1 MSKPMPRLAFISI
14 RNGLLAGG
22 LGFIFLLTLY
32 YLGKHPFLFPVYF
45 DFRLALLSVF
55 MVMGLKELRD
65 YHQQGLLS
73 FGEGMSSNFLFTT
86 LFACTAS
93 LLIWIFMAINPAFLS
108 NYIQVATDQ
117 LNSLPPPVIEELG
130 KIEFDRNVTALQATT
145 KSDLALDYLIKSFI
159 ISFFISIIIS
169 VILRRQPKTN

>member
-1 MSKPMPRLAFISI
+1 M
-14 RNGLLAGG
+14 
-22 LGFIFLLTLY
+22 
-32 YLGKHPFLFPVYF
+32 
-45 DFRLALLSVF
+45 
-55 MVMGLKELRD
+55 
-65 YHQQGLLS
+65 
-73 FGEGMSSNFLFTT
+73 
-86 LFACTAS
+86 
-93 LLIWIFMAINPAFLS
+93 S

>member
-73 FGEGMSSNFLFTT
+73 FGEGMISNFLFTT
-86 LFACTAS
+86 LFCLHCLPIDLDFYGDKSS
-93 LLIWIFMAINPAFLS
+93 LFVKLYSGS
-108 NYIQVATDQ
+108 NRST
-117 LNSLPPPVIEELG
+117 
-130 KIEFDRNVTALQATT
+130 
-145 KSDLALDYLIKSFI
+145 
-159 ISFFISIIIS
+159 
-169 VILRRQPKTN
+169 

>member
-1 MSKPMPRLAFISI
+1 LPAHAWAIDLDFYGDKSSLFVK
-14 RNGLLAGG
+14 
-22 LGFIFLLTLY
+22 LY
-32 YLGKHPFLFPVYF
+32 SG
-45 DFRLALLSVF
+45 
-55 MVMGLKELRD
+55 
-65 YHQQGLLS
+65 
-73 FGEGMSSNFLFTT
+73 N
-86 LFACTAS
+86 
-93 LLIWIFMAINPAFLS
+93 
-108 NYIQVATDQ
+108 ATDQ